1 MKPCLHMMPG
11 AARVPAGTSRAPGRP
26 EPDPVAAR
34 TRVPAVAALRP
45 VASGLAAVSRAA
57 VTLAAIF
64 LTAAP
69 LEAQEEAPPLNGN
82 GALRVFFDCDG
93 GRGMCDFDFYRR
105 EIPYVNYT
113 RDREDAQVHVLMTSE
128 GTGGG
133 GRRFTL
139 DFIGRE
145 EFLEVTDRLEV
156 VTRANLAVEQRLSE
170 VARTLEMGLL
180 RYVART
186 DQAPRIDVHYD
197 GEEHGEVA
205 ARPEDD
211 AWNFWTFRLRSN
223 AELDVDERTQ
233 TQELSAGFS
242 ADRVT
247 DALKLEFS
255 LGGSYNRRVFE
266 TSDTT
271 SVTSVRES
279 YDAEGLSVWSLSDH
293 WSLGAQ
299 YEVSHSSFA
308 NEDLQVRVGPALEYN
323 IFPYAEST
331 RRQFNFLYTV
341 GVRYNDYIEP
351 TVFLKEHETLPHH
364 RFSVRLSVRQ
374 PWGESYGSLTFS
386 QFLHDVSKNRF
397 TAFAGADF
405 RIFRGFSLR
414 LNANY
419 SRIRDQI
426 NVPAGDATT
435 EEVLLRQ
442 RVLQSGFEYGVSVG
456 FSYTFGS
463 IYSNV
468 VNPRLERF

>member
-1 MKPCLHMMPG
+1 MLAALVG
-11 AARVPAGTSRAPGRP
+11 AAC
-26 EPDPVAAR
+26 
-34 TRVPAVAALRP
+34 
-45 VASGLAAVSRAA
+45 
-57 VTLAAIF
+57 

-69 LEAQEEAPPLNGN
+69 IQAQEETPAANGN

-113 RDREDAQVHVLMTSE
+113 RDREDSQVHVLMTSE
-128 GTGGG
+128 GTGSGG
-133 GRRFTL
+133 QRFTL

-145 EFLEVTDRLEV
+145 EFLSIADRLEV
-156 VTRANLAVEQRLSE
+156 VTRANLAVEQRLTE
-170 VARTLEMGLL
+170 VARVLEMGLL
-180 RYVART
+180 RYIART
-186 DQAPRIDVHYD
+186 DQAPSIDIHYD
-197 GEEHGEVA
+197 GAEHGEVA
-205 ARPEDD
+205 AKPEDD
-211 AWNFWTFRLRSN
+211 SWNFWTFRLRAN
-223 AELDVDERTQ
+223 AELEVDERTE
-233 TQELSAGFS
+233 THELSGGFS

-255 LGGSYNRRVFE
+255 VGGSYNRRLFE

-271 SVTSVRES
+271 SVTSIRES

-293 WSLGAQ
+293 WSLGTA

-308 NEDLQVRVGPALEYN
+308 NEDLQIRVGPALEYN
-323 IFPYAEST
+323 IFPYSEST
-331 RRQFNFLYTV
+331 RRQFNLLYTV
-341 GVRYNDYIEP
+341 GVRHNNYIEP
-351 TVFLKEHETLPHH
+351 TVFLKEKETLPHH

-374 PWGESYGSLTFS
+374 PWGETYGFLTFS
-386 QFLHDVSKNRF
+386 QFLHDGSKNRF

-419 SRIRDQI
+419 SRIRDQL

-442 RVLQSGFEYGVSVG
+442 RILQSGFEYGVSVG

-468 VNPRLERF
+468 VNPRLDRF

>member
-1 MKPCLHMMPG
+1 LNTSPNVTPRPL
-11 AARVPAGTSRAPGRP
+11 RVPAGTSSTPAPPGTRA
-26 EPDPVAAR
+26 V
-34 TRVPAVAALRP
+34 AVAAGLL
-45 VASGLAAVSRAA
+45 AAACLAAV
-57 VTLAAIF
+57 
-64 LTAAP
+64 P
-69 LEAQEEAPPLNGN
+69 LEAQEEPPAANGN
-82 GALRVFFDCDG
+82 GALRVFFDCEG

-113 RDREDAQVHVLMTSE
+113 RDREDAQVHVLMSSE
-128 GTGGG
+128 GTGSGG
-133 GRRFTL
+133 QRFTL

-145 EFLEVTDRLEV
+145 EFIEITDRLEV
-156 VTRANLAVEQRLSE
+156 VTRANLAVEQRLTE
-170 VARTLEMGLL
+170 VAHTLELGLL
-180 RYVART
+180 RYIART
-186 DQAPRIDVHYD
+186 GQAPSIDIHYD
-197 GEEHGEVA
+197 GAEHGEIA

-211 AWNFWTFRLRSN
+211 PWNFWTFRLR
-223 AELDVDERTQ
+223 AEADLEVDERTEEYEFE
-233 TQELSAGFS
+233 TGFS

-255 LGGSYNRRVFE
+255 IGGSYNRRLFE

-271 SVTSVRES
+271 SVTSLRES

-293 WSLGAQ
+293 WSAGAAYELG
-299 YEVSHSSFA
+299 HSSFA
-308 NEDLQVRVGPALEYN
+308 NEELQLQVGPALEYN
-323 IFPYAEST
+323 IFPYSEST

-341 GVRYNDYIEP
+341 GLRYHDYIEQ
-351 TVFLKEHETLPHH
+351 TVFLKDEETLPHH

-374 PWGESYGSLTFS
+374 PWGESYGFLTFS
-386 QFLHDVSKNRF
+386 QFLHDPSKNRF

-405 RIFRGFSLR
+405 RIFRGLSLR

-419 SRIRDQI
+419 SRIRDQL

-468 VNPRLERF
+468 VNPRLDRF

>member
-1 MKPCLHMMPG
+1 MTPRPL
-11 AARVPAGTSRAPGRP
+11 RVPAGTSSTPAPPGTRA
-26 EPDPVAAR
+26 V
-34 TRVPAVAALRP
+34 AVAAGLL
-45 VASGLAAVSRAA
+45 AAACLAAV
-57 VTLAAIF
+57 
-64 LTAAP
+64 P
-69 LEAQEEAPPLNGN
+69 LEAQEEPPAANGN
-82 GALRVFFDCDG
+82 GALRVFFDCEG

-113 RDREDAQVHVLMTSE
+113 RDREDAQVHVLMSSE
-128 GTGGG
+128 GTGSGG
-133 GRRFTL
+133 QRFTL

-145 EFLEVTDRLEV
+145 EFIEITDRLEV
-156 VTRANLAVEQRLSE
+156 VTRANLAVEQRLTE
-170 VARTLEMGLL
+170 VAHTLELGLL
-180 RYVART
+180 RYIART
-186 DQAPRIDVHYD
+186 GQAPSIDIHYD
-197 GEEHGEVA
+197 GAEHGEIA

-211 AWNFWTFRLRSN
+211 PWNFWTFRLR
-223 AELDVDERTQ
+223 AEADLEVDERTEEYEFE
-233 TQELSAGFS
+233 TGFS

-255 LGGSYNRRVFE
+255 IGGSYNRRLFE

-271 SVTSVRES
+271 SVTSLRES

-293 WSLGAQ
+293 WSAGAAYELG
-299 YEVSHSSFA
+299 HSSFA
-308 NEDLQVRVGPALEYN
+308 NEELQLQVGPALEYN
-323 IFPYAEST
+323 IFPYSEST

-341 GVRYNDYIEP
+341 GLRYHDYIEQ
-351 TVFLKEHETLPHH
+351 TVFLKDEETLPHH

-374 PWGESYGSLTFS
+374 PWGESYGFLTFS
-386 QFLHDVSKNRF
+386 QFLHDPSKNRF

-405 RIFRGFSLR
+405 RIFRGLSLR

-419 SRIRDQI
+419 SRIRDQL

-468 VNPRLERF
+468 VNPRLDRF

>member
-1 MKPCLHMMPG
+1 MNTSPNVTPRPL
-11 AARVPAGTSRAPGRP
+11 RVPAGTSSTPAPPGTRA
-26 EPDPVAAR
+26 V
-34 TRVPAVAALRP
+34 AVAAGLL
-45 VASGLAAVSRAA
+45 AAACLAAV
-57 VTLAAIF
+57 
-64 LTAAP
+64 P
-69 LEAQEEAPPLNGN
+69 LEAQEEPPAANGN
-82 GALRVFFDCDG
+82 GALRVFFDCEG

-128 GTGGG
+128 GTGSGG
-133 GRRFTL
+133 QRFTL

-145 EFLEVTDRLEV
+145 EFIEVTDRLEV
-156 VTRANLAVEQRLSE
+156 VTRANLAVEQRLTE
-170 VARTLEMGLL
+170 VAHTLELGLL
-180 RYVART
+180 RYIART
-186 DQAPRIDVHYD
+186 GQAPSIDIHYD
-197 GEEHGEVA
+197 GAEHGEIA

-211 AWNFWTFRLRSN
+211 PWNFWTFRLR
-223 AELDVDERTQ
+223 AEADLEVDERTEEYEFE
-233 TQELSAGFS
+233 TGFS

-255 LGGSYNRRVFE
+255 IGGSYNRRLFE

-271 SVTSVRES
+271 SVTSLRES

-293 WSLGAQ
+293 WSAGAAYELG
-299 YEVSHSSFA
+299 HSSFA
-308 NEDLQVRVGPALEYN
+308 NEELQLQVGPALEYN
-323 IFPYAEST
+323 IFPYSEST

-341 GVRYNDYIEP
+341 GLRYHDYIEQ
-351 TVFLKEHETLPHH
+351 TVFLKDEETLPHH

-374 PWGESYGSLTFS
+374 PWGESYGFLTFS
-386 QFLHDVSKNRF
+386 QFLHDPSKNRF

-405 RIFRGFSLR
+405 RIFRGLSLR

-419 SRIRDQI
+419 SRIRDQL

-468 VNPRLERF
+468 VNPRLDRF

>member
-1 MKPCLHMMPG
+1 MNTSPNATRRAL
-11 AARVPAGTSRAPGRP
+11 RVPAGTSSAPALP
-26 EPDPVAAR
+26 R
-34 TRVPAVAALRP
+34 TRAVAVAAGLL
-45 VASGLAAVSRAA
+45 ATACLAAV
-57 VTLAAIF
+57 
-64 LTAAP
+64 P
-69 LEAQEEAPPLNGN
+69 LEAQEEPPAANGN

-128 GTGGG
+128 GTGSGG
-133 GRRFTL
+133 QRFTL

-145 EFLEVTDRLEV
+145 EFIEVTDRLEV
-156 VTRANLAVEQRLSE
+156 VTRANLAVEQRLTE
-170 VARTLEMGLL
+170 VAHTLELGLL
-180 RYVART
+180 RYIART
-186 DQAPRIDVHYD
+186 GQAPSIDIHYD
-197 GEEHGEVA
+197 GAEHGEIA
-205 ARPEDD
+205 AKPEDD
-211 AWNFWTFRLRSN
+211 PWNFWTFRLR
-223 AELDVDERTQ
+223 AEADLEVDERT
-233 TQELSAGFS
+233 EEYEFESGFS

-255 LGGSYNRRVFE
+255 IGGSYNRRLFE

-271 SVTSVRES
+271 SVTSIRES

-293 WSLGAQ
+293 WSAGAAYELG
-299 YEVSHSSFA
+299 YSSFA
-308 NEDLQVRVGPALEYN
+308 NEDLQLQVGPALEYN
-323 IFPYAEST
+323 IFPYSEST
-331 RRQFNFLYTV
+331 RRQFNFLYTI
-341 GVRYNDYIEP
+341 GLRYHDYIEQ
-351 TVFLKEHETLPHH
+351 TVFLKDEETLPHH

-374 PWGESYGSLTFS
+374 PWGESYGFLTFS
-386 QFLHDVSKNRF
+386 QYLHDPSKNRF

-405 RIFRGFSLR
+405 RIFRGLSLR

-419 SRIRDQI
+419 SRIRDQL

-468 VNPRLERF
+468 VNPRLDRF

>member
-1 MKPCLHMMPG
+1 MNTSPNATRRAL
-11 AARVPAGTSRAPGRP
+11 RVPAGTSSAPALPGTRA
-26 EPDPVAAR
+26 V
-34 TRVPAVAALRP
+34 AVAASLL
-45 VASGLAAVSRAA
+45 AAACLAAV
-57 VTLAAIF
+57 
-64 LTAAP
+64 P
-69 LEAQEEAPPLNGN
+69 LEAQEEPPAANGN

-113 RDREDAQVHVLMTSE
+113 RDREDAQVHVLMSSE
-128 GTGGG
+128 GTGSGG
-133 GRRFTL
+133 QRFTL

-145 EFLEVTDRLEV
+145 EFIEITDRLEV
-156 VTRANLAVEQRLSE
+156 VTRANLAVEQRLTE
-170 VARTLEMGLL
+170 VAHTLELGLL
-180 RYVART
+180 RYIART
-186 DQAPRIDVHYD
+186 GQAPSIDIHYD
-197 GEEHGEVA
+197 GAEHGEIA
-205 ARPEDD
+205 AKPEDD
-211 AWNFWTFRLRSN
+211 PWNFWTFRLR
-223 AELDVDERTQ
+223 AEADLEVDERTEEYEFE
-233 TQELSAGFS
+233 TGFS

-255 LGGSYNRRVFE
+255 IGGSYNRSLFE

-271 SVTSVRES
+271 SVTSIRES

-293 WSLGAQ
+293 WSAGAAYELG
-299 YEVSHSSFA
+299 HSSFA
-308 NEDLQVRVGPALEYN
+308 NEDLQLQVGPALEYN
-323 IFPYAEST
+323 IFPYSEST

-341 GVRYNDYIEP
+341 GLRYHNYIEQ
-351 TVFLKEHETLPHH
+351 TVFLKDEETLPHH

-374 PWGESYGSLTFS
+374 PWGESYGFLTFS
-386 QFLHDVSKNRF
+386 QFLHDPSKNRF

-405 RIFRGFSLR
+405 RLFRGLSLR

-419 SRIRDQI
+419 SRIRDQL

-468 VNPRLERF
+468 VNPRLDRF

>member
-1 MKPCLHMMPG
+1 M
-11 AARVPAGTSRAPGRP
+11 RVPRDTSSVLRGS
-26 EPDPVAAR
+26 
-34 TRVPAVAALRP
+34 AVAAALLVGVCLP
-45 VASGLAAVSRAA
+45 
-57 VTLAAIF
+57 
-64 LTAAP
+64 AAP
-69 LEAQEEAPPLNGN
+69 LSAQEEPPVNGN
-82 GALRVFFDCDG
+82 GALRVFFDCEG

-128 GTGGG
+128 GTGSGG
-133 GRRFTL
+133 QRFTL

-145 EFLEVTDRLEV
+145 EFLDVTDRLEV
-156 VTRANLAVEQRLSE
+156 VTRANLAVEQRLTE
-170 VARTLEMGLL
+170 VARTLAMGLL
-180 RYVART
+180 RYIART
-186 DQAPRIDVHYD
+186 DQAPRIDIHYD
-197 GEEHGEVA
+197 GAEHGEIA

-211 AWNFWTFRLRSN
+211 PWNFWTFRLRAN
-223 AELDVDERTQ
+223 AELDVDERTESY
-233 TQELSAGFS
+233 ELESGFS

-255 LGGSYNRRVFE
+255 IDGSYNRRLFE

-279 YDAEGLSVWSLSDH
+279 WGAEGLSVWSLSEH
-293 WSLGAQ
+293 WSVGTAFELG
-299 YEVSHSSFA
+299 HSSFG
-308 NEDLQVRVGPALEYN
+308 NEDLQLRLGPALEYN
-323 IFPYAEST
+323 IFPYSEST

-341 GVRYNDYIEP
+341 GLRYHDYIEQ
-351 TVFLKEHETLPHH
+351 TVFLKDEETLPHH

-374 PWGESYGSLTFS
+374 PWGESYGFLTFS
-386 QFLHDVSKNRF
+386 QFLHDPSKNRF

-405 RIFRGFSLR
+405 RIFRGLSLR

-419 SRIRDQI
+419 SRIRDQL

-442 RVLQSGFEYGVSVG
+442 RILQSGFEYGVSVG

-468 VNPRLERF
+468 VNPRLDRF

>member
-1 MKPCLHMMPG
+1 MTPRPLRG
-11 AARVPAGTSRAPGRP
+11 PAGTSSTPAPPGTRA
-26 EPDPVAAR
+26 V
-34 TRVPAVAALRP
+34 AVAAGLL
-45 VASGLAAVSRAA
+45 AAACLAAV
-57 VTLAAIF
+57 
-64 LTAAP
+64 P
-69 LEAQEEAPPLNGN
+69 LEAQEEPPAANGN
-82 GALRVFFDCDG
+82 GALRVFFDCEG

-113 RDREDAQVHVLMTSE
+113 RDREDAQVHVLMSSE
-128 GTGGG
+128 GTGSGG
-133 GRRFTL
+133 QRFTL

-145 EFLEVTDRLEV
+145 EFIEITDRLEV
-156 VTRANLAVEQRLSE
+156 VTRANLAVEQRLTE
-170 VARTLEMGLL
+170 VAHTLELGLL
-180 RYVART
+180 RYIART
-186 DQAPRIDVHYD
+186 GQAPSIDIHYD
-197 GEEHGEVA
+197 GAEHGEIA

-211 AWNFWTFRLRSN
+211 PWNFWTFRLR
-223 AELDVDERTQ
+223 AEADLEVDERTEEYEFE
-233 TQELSAGFS
+233 TGFS

-255 LGGSYNRRVFE
+255 IGGSYNRRLFE

-271 SVTSVRES
+271 SVTSLRES

-293 WSLGAQ
+293 WSAGAAYELG
-299 YEVSHSSFA
+299 HSSFA
-308 NEDLQVRVGPALEYN
+308 NEELQLQVGPALEYN
-323 IFPYAEST
+323 IFPYSEST

-341 GVRYNDYIEP
+341 GLRYHDYIEQ
-351 TVFLKEHETLPHH
+351 TVFLKDEETLPHH

-374 PWGESYGSLTFS
+374 PWGESYGFLTFS
-386 QFLHDVSKNRF
+386 QFLHDPSKNRF

-405 RIFRGFSLR
+405 RIFRGLSLR

-419 SRIRDQI
+419 SRIRDQL

-468 VNPRLERF
+468 VNPRLDRF